1 MIEITSAVI
10 LTSDFDIEFDQKVRD
25 VFRKRL
31 YMRSGIRIPDAKTP
45 DKVTLRFLTEKNPS
59 AEEILELF
67 SGIRRPGKE
76 GFRIRVIQSGEKTE
90 VIVLGRDARGEF
102 YGMARLLRKAE
113 IIGGRVFLDEKLD
126 GISLTPCYPLRG
138 HQLGYRD
145 KNNTYS
151 AWTVHD
157 FGKYIEDMAL
167 FGANAIEL
175 LPPRTDDRLYSST
188 FVENPMHLMT
198 EVSRIIHS
206 YGMDTWL
213 WYPNVGTNYGD
224 PKCMHEELDEREK
237 VFSKIP
243 YLDGILIPLGDPGS
257 LWPTDALKVSEE
269 FVRIMHKYHPQA
281 KVWVAPQHFQP
292 EPGWYDA
299 FYNAIAKEPDW
310 IDGVCFAPWEQ
321 DTITE
326 MRNKLPAKYKDTIRN
341 YPDISHNSNCQFPV
355 PEWDDA
361 FALTLGREGNNAR
374 PRAMKHIHNMI
385 EPYTI
390 GSITYSEGIHDDIN
404 KTIWC
409 DQDFDSA
416 MPVSE
421 TLEDYVRLFIDS
433 TIAKPLSEIILEA
446 ENDWKGPI
454 LENDGIDTVYDS
466 MCSLDR
472 NVSESIRDNF
482 RYQMI
487 KLRVFS
493 DYWTKQKYREDRRLE
508 KKARE
513 VIGNAA
519 VIGADQAI
527 REARSFLNESYDHP
541 AAESLLFE
549 MQKLADSLYEKCRIQ
564 LTVSH
569 HGGQKWIRGAYLETA
584 RMPLNDY
591 QYLMQS
597 FKAIEKLPSEVEKT
611 QALERLNEREKPAEG
626 DFYFNLGTYDGFRHV
641 TKWHSWEED
650 PGFLRTPVMD
660 HSIYSIMGLFHE
672 MRGWYTEFP
681 MPLSMATNATVLY
694 GTPLEVT
701 FDGLD
706 PEAYYELRVFYPN
719 SFLKA
724 VHMMQVPKEET
735 QVHFWAGDILI
746 ADSVPKIKFSPDA
759 YWKYDLPGESYK
771 NGTLKL
777 RWQTYGILKAF
788 AVGDIWI
795 IRKNG

>member
-1 MIEITSAVI
+1 MIDITSAVI
-10 LTSDFDIEFDQKVRD
+10 LITDFDDEFDKKVRD
-25 VFRKRL
+25 VFRERL
-31 YMRSGIRIPDAKTP
+31 FAKSGVRIRDSKTHN
-45 DKVTLRFLTEKNPS
+45 KVTLCFLNENHPYS
-59 AEEILELF
+59 ADLNELF
-67 SGIRRPGKE
+67 SDIKRPGRE
-76 GFRIRVIQSGEKTE
+76 GFRIRFVNSGDKTE
-90 VIVLGRDARGEF
+90 IYVLGRDARGEF

-113 IIGGRVFLDEKLD
+113 TENGRVFLDEKLD
-126 GISLTPCYPLRG
+126 GMSLTPQYPLRG

-151 AWTVHD
+151 AWTIRD
-157 FGKYIEDMAL
+157 FEKYIEDMAL
-167 FGANAIEL
+167 FGANSIEL
-175 LPPRTDDRLYSST
+175 LPPKTDDRLYSST
-188 FVENPMHLMT
+188 FVENPMHLMV
-198 EVSRIIHS
+198 EVSKIIHS
-206 YGMDTWL
+206 YRMDTWL
-213 WYPNVGTNYGD
+213 WYPNVGKNYND
-224 PKCMHEELDEREK
+224 PKCMHEELDEREE

-257 LWPTDALKVSEE
+257 LWPTDALKVTEE
-269 FVRIMHKYHPQA
+269 FVRIMHKYHPYA

-299 FYNAIAKEPDW
+299 FYKEIAKEPDW

-321 DTITE
+321 DTIEE
-326 MRNKLPAKYKDTIRN
+326 MQEKLPEKYKNSIRD

-374 PRAMKHIHNMI
+374 PAAMKHIHNRI
-385 EPYTI
+385 EPHTI
-390 GSITYSEGIHDDIN
+390 GSITYSEGIHDDVN
-404 KTIWC
+404 KVIWC
-409 DQDFDSA
+409 DQDFDSSIS
-416 MPVSE
+416 VRE
-421 TLEDYVRLFIDS
+421 TLEDYVRVFVDS
-433 TIAKPLSEIILEA
+433 SVTKPLSKIILDA
-446 ENDWKGPI
+446 ENNWKGPI
-454 LENDGIDTVYDS
+454 LENDGIDAVYDE
-466 MCSLDR
+466 MCDLDR
-472 NVSESIRDNF
+472 NISENICENF

-493 DYWTKQKYREDRRLE
+493 DYWAKQKYREDKKLE
-508 KKARE
+508 QKARDA
-513 VIGNAA
+513 IGKAA
-519 VIGADQAI
+519 EIGADKAI
-527 REARSFLNESYDHP
+527 HDARSILNESYDHP
-541 AAESLLFE
+541 AAENILFE
-549 MQKLADSLYEKCRIQ
+549 MQKLADSLYDKCRIQ

-569 HGGQKWIRGAYLETA
+569 HGGQQWIRGAYLETA

-597 FKAIEKLPSEVEKT
+597 FKIIEKIPSEQEKIK
-611 QALERLNEREKPAEG
+611 ALESLNTRDKPG
-626 DFYFNLGTYDGFRHV
+626 DGSFYMNLGSYDGFRHV

-660 HSIYSIMGLFHE
+660 HSIYSIMGLFHS
-672 MRGWYTEFP
+672 MAGWYTEFP

-706 PEAYYELRVFYPN
+706 PEADYELRVFYPN

-724 VHMMQVPKEET
+724 VHMMQVPKEEM

-746 ADSVPKIKFSPDA
+746 ADSIPKIRFSPDA
-759 YWKYDLPGESYK
+759 CWKYALPKESYQ

-777 RWQTYGILKAF
+777 RWQTYGVLKAF

-795 IRKNG
+795 IRRKS